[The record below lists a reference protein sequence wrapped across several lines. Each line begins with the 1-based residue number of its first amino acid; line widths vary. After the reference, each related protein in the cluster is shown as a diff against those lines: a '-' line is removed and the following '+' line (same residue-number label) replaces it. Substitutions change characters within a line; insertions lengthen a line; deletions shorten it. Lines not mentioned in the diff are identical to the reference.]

1 MKVFFIILIFSV
13 FFTGCSRKNA
23 FYEFKMSKAQ
33 ELSISSIQS
42 SKILSKDG
50 KVNGL
55 FSAIY
60 LNEVYPEIY
69 NEEEYFFVFFFT
81 KDAKELYDQSNP
93 IDGNLKLTLNSQL
106 PDKIEKL
113 PSDNNFSHLIDT
125 KNNWNGYY
133 LVTFKKADSISLVL
147 QNDTLS
153 SSVLKYKKY

>member
-1 MKVFFIILIFSV
+1 MKVFFIILIFSI

-33 ELSISSIQS
+33 ELSIASIQS
-42 SKILSKDG
+42 SKILSKEG
-50 KVNGL
+50 EINGL

-60 LNEVYPEIY
+60 LNEVYPETY
-69 NEEEYFFVFFFT
+69 NEDEYFFVFFFT
-81 KDAKELYDQSNP
+81 KEARELYDQSNP
-93 IDGNLKLTLNSQL
+93 IDGDLKLTLNLQL

-113 PSDNNFSHLIDT
+113 PSDNKFSHLIDT
-125 KNNWNGYY
+125 KNSWNGYY

-153 SSVLKYKKY
+153 SSALKYKKY